1 MRDNG
6 RIHAARRNSGGGMFA
21 RITRYDVRSERLQ
34 EGRDEIEEH
43 VIPAL
48 RMQAGYN
55 GGLLLADPE
64 SGKMVSVT
72 LWEDEQKMHATDE
85 AAHWFRVFGAEAV
98 EGSVTGVETYEVYI
112 TQLAYQRP

>member
-1 MRDNG
+1 
-6 RIHAARRNSGGGMFA
+6 MFA
-21 RITRYDVRSERLQ
+21 RVTRLSVSPGQLP
-34 EGRDEIEEH
+34 EGNQAIEEH
-43 VIPAL
+43 LLPAL
-48 RMQAGYN
+48 RMQPGYD

-85 AAHWFRVFGAEAV
+85 AAHWFRIFGAEAV

-112 TQLAYQRP
+112 SQLAYQRP